1 MAVKRCPGE
10 FQGTERRR
18 TVADSYKHS
27 YKVGENLLNSLSVYN
42 VGYQKCEPEYQW
54 GPGVRDHYCIHYIL
68 SGSGYY
74 TVGKM
79 SRRLSQ
85 GDAFILYPG
94 VEVQYHADK
103 EEPWEYGWAGFM
115 GADAASII
123 RNTAFTKDTPYIL
136 KGKIPEEEI
145 RNGLEQIYHVKG
157 NTYEAAVAMAGALY
171 SLLSVFM
178 HYGGGENPEKDLQT
192 IYVEKAEKYI
202 ETNYS
207 YPVTVEDVAAYVG
220 ISRSHLFRSFQAYM
234 GKSPKEYLS
243 EYRIKQ
249 ACHLLK
255 ETDLSVSA
263 IAYSVGFENNLYFSK
278 AFKKQKGTSPS
289 EYRKDR
295 KTQQS
300 FTKDSLSNY

>member
-1 MAVKRCPGE
+1 MS
-10 FQGTERRR
+10 
-18 TVADSYKHS
+18 DSYKHS
-27 YKVGENLLNSLSVYN
+27 YKVGENLLTSLAVYN
-42 VGYQKCEPEYQW
+42 VGYQKCEPKYQW
-54 GPGVRDHYCIHYIL
+54 GPGIRDHYCIHYII

-79 SRRLSQ
+79 SRRLTE
-85 GDAFILYPG
+85 GDTFILYPG
-94 VEVQYHADK
+94 VEVQYYADS

-123 RNTAFTKDTPYIL
+123 RNTAFTKEMPYIL
-136 KGKIPEEEI
+136 RGRVPEKKI
-145 RNGLEQIYHVKG
+145 RDGLERIYQVKG

-171 SLLSVFM
+171 SLLAVFM
-178 HYGGGENPEKDLQT
+178 HYGEKENQEKDIQST
-192 IYVEKAEKYI
+192 YVEKAEKYI

-220 ISRSHLFRSFQAYM
+220 ISRSHLFRSFQTYM
-234 GKSPKEYLS
+234 GKSPKEFLS

-278 AFKKQKGTSPS
+278 AFKKHKGVSPS

-300 FTKDSLSNY
+300 FQKDSLSNY

>member
-1 MAVKRCPGE
+1 M
-10 FQGTERRR
+10 
-18 TVADSYKHS
+18 ADSYKHS
-27 YKVGENLLNSLSVYN
+27 YKVGENLLTSLSVYN
-42 VGYQKCEPEYQW
+42 VGYQKCEPKYQW
-54 GPGVRDHYCIHYIL
+54 GPGIRDHYCIHYIL

-74 TVGKM
+74 TVGSM
-79 SRRLSQ
+79 SRRLSK
-85 GDAFILYPG
+85 GDTFILYPG
-94 VEVQYHADK
+94 VEVQYCADS

-123 RNTAFTKDTPYIL
+123 RNTAFTKETPYIL
-136 KGKIPEEEI
+136 QGRIPEEKL
-145 RNGLEQIYHVKG
+145 RDGLERIYQVKG
-157 NTYEAAVAMAGALY
+157 NTYEAAVAMAGDLY
-171 SLLSVFM
+171 SFLAVFM
-178 HYGGGENPEKDLQT
+178 HYGEKKNQKKEIRST
-192 IYVEKAEKYI
+192 YVEKAEKYI

-220 ISRSHLFRSFQAYM
+220 ISRSHLFRSFQTYL

-278 AFKKQKGTSPS
+278 AFKKQKRVSPS

-300 FTKDSLSNY
+300 FQKDSLSNY